1 MSIFS
6 SYLYIPVSDFKRSAE
21 WYKQHFGFRVVKED
35 ALFLELRSEFG
46 VRVMLI
52 MNEPS
57 IHSHMDYSTG
67 TQAAYGFVVP
77 NIHEIYQELAS
88 SGVEVM
94 SMTDYEGTSFKFYDP
109 DRNIIE
115 LWGDYPEIGWTT
127 FERIDE

>member
-6 SYLYIPVSDFKRSAE
+6 SYSYIPVSDLKRSAE
-21 WYKQHFGFRVVKED
+21 WYNQHFGFQVVKED

-52 MNEPS
+52 MNEPG
-57 IHSHMDYSTG
+57 ITSHMNYSTG
-67 TQAAYGFVVP
+67 TQAAYGFVVH
-77 NIHEIYQELAS
+77 NIHEIYQKLTS
-88 SGVEVM
+88 LGIEVT
-94 SMTDYEGTSFKFYDP
+94 SMTDYEGSSFKFYDP

-115 LWGDYPEIGWTT
+115 LWGDYPEVGWTT